1 MYTAFRVIE
10 PISDLYF
17 EEGFGEEES
26 NDEKAPEKALEKAL
40 EKAPEKVKE
49 TIFNLLKKNPSFS
62 AKEIATKI
70 QKTITTVKYH
80 LRKMTD
86 EGVIKHE
93 GATKSGKWVILKE
106 LKKK

>member
-17 EEGFGEEES
+17 EEGFGEEET
-26 NDEKAPEKALEKAL
+26 NDKKAP

>member
-17 EEGFGEEES
+17 EEGFGEEET
-26 NDEKAPEKALEKAL
+26 NDEKAP

>member
-26 NDEKAPEKALEKAL
+26 NDEKAP